1 MSRAVTVLSP
11 CHCRS
16 ALSSS
21 SALLLSPYRLIVSL
35 SAVVGNSHTDS
46 VHRKQ
51 PLRTSEAKDIHP
63 THFVR
68 ALLHLLFHTVSGH
81 PVISHR
87 PHIAVMV
94 DWRKIPVTYV
104 SSSPYSVVIP
114 LLCYHPMLSHHLP
127 CSAIIS
133 LVLPSS
139 LLYHHPRAV
148 SSFRHPPPALLHVS
162 SPCSVVPILCH
173 YPRVVSSLLSC
184 VSVHL
189 ALLCH
194 HPILCHHPYSL
205 SLSPCRVIT
214 LQLCQRPPCPALS
227 SSLFSVIIPVSCHHS
242 SAMSV
247 STFPCY
253 VVVPILCHYPRVVS
267 SLLSCVSVHLAL
279 LCHHPILCH
288 HPVLCHRPYFC
299 HYSRV
304 VSSLLSCVSVH
315 LALLCHH
322 PILCHHPVLCHRP
335 YFCHYSRVVSSL
347 LSCVS
352 VHLALLCHHPI
363 LCHHPVL
370 CHRPY
375 FCHYSRVVS
384 SLLSCVSVHL
394 ALLCHHPS
402 ALPSGPCSGVQGF
415 LLSFCVCVCLKW
427 ILELLL
433 GRKMERE

>member
-1 MSRAVTVLSP
+1 MSRAATVLSP

-51 PLRTSEAKDIHP
+51 PLRTIEAKDIHP

-133 LVLPSS
+133 LALPSS

-148 SSFRHPPPALLHVS
+148 SSFRHSPPALLHVS

-242 SAMSV
+242 AAMSV

-267 SLLSCVSVHLAL
+267 SLLSCVRVHLAL

-288 HPVLCHRPYFC
+288 HPYSLSLSPCRVITPQLCQRPPCPALSSSYSLSSSCSLSSSIFLSLFPCRVITPQLCQRPPCPALSSSYSLSSSCSLSSSIFLSLFPCRVITPQLCQRPPCPALSSSFSSTIRPLFWRTRVL
-299 HYSRV
+299 V
-304 VSSLLSCVSVH
+304 I
-315 LALLCHH
+315 
-322 PILCHHPVLCHRP
+322 IL
-335 YFCHYSRVVSSL
+335 
-347 LSCVS
+347 
-352 VHLALLCHHPI
+352 
-363 LCHHPVL
+363 
-370 CHRPY
+370 
-375 FCHYSRVVS
+375 
-384 SLLSCVSVHL
+384 
-394 ALLCHHPS
+394 
-402 ALPSGPCSGVQGF
+402 
-415 LLSFCVCVCLKW
+415 CVCVFKVDFR
-427 ILELLL
+427 IVT
-433 GRKMERE
+433 RKKDGT